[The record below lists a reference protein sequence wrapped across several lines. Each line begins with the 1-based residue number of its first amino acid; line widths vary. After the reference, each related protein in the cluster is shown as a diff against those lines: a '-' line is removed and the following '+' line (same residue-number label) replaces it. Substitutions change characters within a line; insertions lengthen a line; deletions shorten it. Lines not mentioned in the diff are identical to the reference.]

1 MRIFSGAG
9 QWPGIGVGPW
19 ALTVALTG
27 ALTVAVALALALLAV
42 AGPAA
47 RAQQAA
53 SPQPAA
59 SSLAP
64 GLAVTYYFGLIR
76 HVREIAGWTKTKGTA
91 GPPIPML
98 NYNVGPGEVLTS
110 GASDG
115 VMAVITGFLK
125 FEQSGGYTLLVN
137 SNDGVRIRLGG
148 KQIYDDPDVHPDR
161 LSDPLAIEIGTPGW
175 YALDVLYFERKNT
188 STLELFWLPPGAA
201 DFDFV
206 PAEAFAH
213 AK

>member
-1 MRIFSGAG
+1 MRVFSGAMG
-9 QWPGIGVGPW
+9 WRVIGVGP
-19 ALTVALTG
+19 G
-27 ALTVAVALALALLAV
+27 AVVVTVAVALAILGM
-42 AGPAA
+42 AGPPA

-64 GLAVTYYFGLIR
+64 GLAVTYYFGMIR
-76 HVREIAGWTKTKGTA
+76 HVREIAGWAKTKGKV
-91 GPPIPML
+91 GSPIAML
-98 NYNVGPGEVLTS
+98 NYNVGGGKVLTS
-110 GASDG
+110 DGSDG
-115 VMAVITGFLK
+115 VIAVIKGYLK
-125 FEQSGGYTLLVN
+125 FDQPGGYTLLVN
-137 SNDGVRIRLGG
+137 SNDGVGIQLGG
-148 KQIYDDPDVHPDR
+148 KQIYDDPDGHPDR
-161 LSDPLAIEIGTPGW
+161 LSDPLAIEIATPGW

-206 PAEAFAH
+206 PAGAFAH

>member
-1 MRIFSGAG
+1 MGAISGTRWWRFVGAG
-9 QWPGIGVGPW
+9 
-19 ALTVALTG
+19 
-27 ALTVAVALALALLAV
+27 AVALAILGGT
-42 AGPAA
+42 GPMAQ
-47 RAQQAA
+47 AQQAA

-64 GLAVTYYFGLIR
+64 GLAVTYYFAKIR
-76 HVREIAGWTKTKGTA
+76 NIREIAGWTKTKGKA

-98 NYNVGPGEVLTS
+98 NYNVGQGKVLTS
-110 GASDG
+110 DSSDE
-115 VMAVITGFLK
+115 VIAVIKGYLK
-125 FEQSGGYTLLVN
+125 IDKPGSYTFLVN
-137 SNDGVRIRLGG
+137 SNDGVRIKLGG
-148 KQIYDDPDVHPDR
+148 KQIYDDPNVHADR
-161 LSDPLAIEIGTPGW
+161 LSDPLAIEFGAPGW

-206 PAEAFAH
+206 PAAAFAH